1 LRVCY
6 EEKSMISAK
15 TAIAG
20 LVALTALLPAFKVW
34 CAEPRECVQLSLSAP
49 EGAKFT
55 NVCNEMMN
63 VMYCVDN
70 PQSPKTCSAQRMGI
84 TTLVPL
90 SSEIVPDY
98 VATGKGAI
106 YSAICVYPT
115 APVGWTPGPDNPFTC
130 KKTCV
135 MC

>member
-1 LRVCY
+1 MHLG
-6 EEKSMISAK
+6 K
-15 TAIAG
+15 
-20 LVALTALLPAFKVW
+20 VAVAATIVVAALAPLPQALSL
-34 CAEPRECVQLSLSAP
+34 EPHECVQLSLTAP
-49 EGAKFT
+49 EGARFM

-70 PQSPKTCSAQRMGI
+70 PDSPKSCSAERIAI

-90 SSEIVPDY
+90 STELVPDY

-115 APVGWTPGPDNPFTC
+115 APVEWKPGPDSTYRC